1 MNANANQS
9 TAADVPELQAIV
21 FTSHVLKT
29 FSDNEARLRVMRG
42 VAKYFGL
49 QVAIAAPGAPQYV
62 DNSLDV
68 PAFEELVASA
78 AANSRRFTPAPQRDL
93 ATAGSYR

>member
-1 MNANANQS
+1 MSAIQTS
-9 TAADVPELQAIV
+9 AADVPELQAIV

-29 FSDNEARLRVMRG
+29 FSDNDARLRVMRG

-49 QVAIAAPGAPQYV
+49 QIAIGAPGAQPQSV
-62 DNSLDV
+62 EGALDV

-78 AANSRRFTPAPQRDL
+78 AANSRRFTPAVAR
-93 ATAGSYR
+93 